1 MTAERVTVSL
11 PPDVAREARELV
23 AAGDEASMSSLVT
36 DALRQKLD
44 RRRALAE
51 LEAVLPGGRP
61 PADVLAAVRRDLG
74 LDDAA
79 DQVSA

>member
-23 AAGDEASMSSLVT
+23 AAGAEASMSALVT
-36 DALRQKLD
+36 DALRDKLD

-74 LDDAA
+74 LTRAHDPATA
-79 DQVSA
+79 